1 MRLRLRLP
9 RALALVL
16 FGTLTSAPLLAQSF
30 NLRDLL
36 TDFLRNGILLAPP
49 AEGPPHSADFGE
61 ADNLQLLA
69 LEQFNTQIA
78 NQLSSFPL
86 ASSGG
91 GFTYRFDP
99 QLGVL
104 TRTTGSFGTI
114 YTERA
119 DTIGKGRFNLGLN
132 FSHSTFTR
140 IDNLNLRNGDLRL
153 VFTHGDDNGDGG
165 HIHSFFEG
173 DVITAELLMKIET
186 DVTAFVL
193 NYGVSDRLDIG
204 VAVPIVRVKLETQS
218 TATIQRLSTFDFPLI
233 HRFPGGGDSQTIRQS
248 GSASG
253 VGDIALR
260 GKLQMVRGDSGGLAF
275 VADVRLPTGD
285 EQDLLGT
292 GTTRATGSL
301 IGSLHLGTFSSHLN
315 AGYTW
320 STKTGEARVPD
331 QISYALGL
339 DWAVNPRMT
348 VAAEVLGRDF
358 RNTAR
363 VRVVNTVYTANT
375 NSNENPPTIVEATF
389 PTLTIENVQNLNTL
403 IGSVGLKFNPFGNL
417 LLTVNGLFS
426 LNREGLQSR
435 FTPLVGI
442 EYSF

>member
-1 MRLRLRLP
+1 MRIYRRP
-9 RALALVL
+9 FLASVLLLLAPAGLV
-16 FGTLTSAPLLAQSF
+16 AQSF
-30 NLRDLL
+30 HLRDLL
-36 TDFLRNGILLAPP
+36 TDFIRNGIQLAPP
-49 AEGPPHSADFGE
+49 AEGESHAADFNE

-69 LEQFNTQIA
+69 LEQFNAQIA

-99 QLGVL
+99 DLGVL
-104 TRTTGSFGTI
+104 VRTTGSFGTI

-119 DTIGKGRFNLGLN
+119 DTIGKGRFNFGLN
-132 FSHSTFTR
+132 FSHSAFTS
-140 IDNLNLRNGDLRL
+140 IDNLNLGNGDTKL
-153 VFTHGDDNGDGG
+153 VFTHADDNGDGG

-186 DVTAFVL
+186 DITAFVL

-218 TATIQRLSTFDFPLI
+218 TATIQRLSSADFPLI
-233 HRFPGGGDSQTIRQS
+233 HRFPGGLDSQTIRQS

-260 GKLQMVRGDSGGLAF
+260 GKLQMVRGGSGGLAF
-275 VADVRLPTGD
+275 VGDVRLPTGD
-285 EQDLLGT
+285 ERELLGT
-292 GTTRATGSL
+292 GTTRVKAL
-301 IGSLHLGTFSSHLN
+301 LVGSLHLGTFSSHLN

-320 STKTGEARVPD
+320 STKTGEAKIPD
-331 QISYALGL
+331 EISYSAGL
-339 DWAVNPRMT
+339 DWAVSPRMT
-348 VAAEVLGRDF
+348 LAAEVLGRDF
-358 RNTAR
+358 RKTSR
-363 VRVVNTVYTANT
+363 VRVVNKVYTANT
-375 NSNENPPTIVEATF
+375 NSDENPPTIVEATF
-389 PTLTIENVQNLNTL
+389 PTLTIENVQDLNTL
-403 IGSVGLKFNPFGNL
+403 VGSVGLKFNPFGNL

-426 LNREGLQSR
+426 LNRQGLQSR

>member
-1 MRLRLRLP
+1 MRLRRF
-9 RALALVL
+9 AVL
-16 FGTLTSAPLLAQSF
+16 FVLACLLPVAVHAQAF
-30 NLRDLL
+30 NLRDQL
-36 TDFLRNGILLAPP
+36 TDFVRNGILLAPP
-49 AEGPPHSADFGE
+49 AEGESHAADFGE
-61 ADNLQLLA
+61 PDNRQLLA
-69 LEQFNTQIA
+69 LEQFNSQIA

-91 GFTYRFDP
+91 GFTYRFNP
-99 QLGVL
+99 ELGVL
-104 TRTTGSFGTI
+104 TRTTGSFGTV

-132 FSHSTFTR
+132 FSHSAFTR
-140 IDNLNLRNGDLRL
+140 IDNLNLRNGDLKL
-153 VFTHGDDNGDGG
+153 VFTHADDNGDGG

-173 DVITAELLMKIET
+173 DLITAELLMKIET
-186 DVTAFVL
+186 DITAFVL
-193 NYGVSDRLDIG
+193 NYGVSDRVDIG

-218 TATIQRLSTFDFPLI
+218 TAKIQRNSTVDFPLI

-253 VGDIALR
+253 VGDVALR

-275 VADVRLPTGD
+275 VADVRLPTG
-285 EQDLLGT
+285 EEKDLLGT
-292 GTTRATGSL
+292 GTTRAKGSL

-320 STKTGEARVPD
+320 STKTGESPIPD
-331 QISYALGL
+331 EISYAAGL

-348 VAAEVLGRDF
+348 LAAEVLGRDF
-358 RNTAR
+358 RKTAR

-375 NSNENPPTIVEATF
+375 NSNENPPTIKEFTF
-389 PTLTIENVQNLNTL
+389 PTLTIENVRDLNTL
-403 IGSVGLKFNPFGNL
+403 IGSLGLKFNPFGNL

-426 LNREGLQSR
+426 LNRVGLQSR

>member
-1 MRLRLRLP
+1 MRLRRARLF
-9 RALALVL
+9 LALSL
-16 FGTLTSAPLLAQSF
+16 PAFLAAAAPAGAQSF

-36 TDFLRNGILLAPP
+36 TDFVRNGILLAPP
-49 AEGPPHSADFGE
+49 TEGPPHTADFVE
-61 ADNLQLLA
+61 ADNRQLLA

-132 FSHSTFTR
+132 FSHSAFTR
-140 IDNLNLRNGDLRL
+140 IDNLNLRNGDLNL
-153 VFTHGDDNGDGG
+153 VFTHADDNGDGG

-186 DVTAFVL
+186 DITAFVL

-218 TATIQRLSTFDFPLI
+218 TATIQHLSTFDFPLI
-233 HRFPGGGDSQTIRQS
+233 HRFPGGGNSQTLRQS

-253 VGDIALR
+253 VGDVALR
-260 GKLQMVRGDSGGLAF
+260 GKLQMVRGGSGGLAF

-292 GTTRATGSL
+292 GTTRAKGSL
-301 IGSLHLGTFSSHLN
+301 IGSLHLGIFSSHLN

-320 STKTGEARVPD
+320 STKTGEARVPNE
-331 QISYALGL
+331 ISYAVGL
-339 DWAVNPRMT
+339 DLAVNPRMT
-348 VAAEVLGRDF
+348 LAAEVLGRDF
-358 RNTAR
+358 RKTSR

-375 NSNENPPTIVEATF
+375 NSNENPPTIREATF
-389 PTLTIENVQNLNTL
+389 PTLTIENVQDLNTL
-403 IGSVGLKFNPFGNL
+403 IGSVGLKFNPVGNL